1 MILNIISS
9 IKQSVNVSSEIE
21 TQRLVAI
28 NNIEELLNQIDFS
41 SEVVQTHD
49 KEKLT
54 KLLSSLKG
62 KSLNKQELALVEDIT
77 KF

>member
-9 IKQSVNVSSEIE
+9 IKQSVNASREIE
-21 TQRLVAI
+21 TQRLEAI

>member
-54 KLLSSLKG
+54 KLLSSLKEA
-62 KSLNKQELALVEDIT
+62 KLNTQEIALVKEIT

>member
-9 IKQSVNVSSEIE
+9 IKQSVNISSEIE